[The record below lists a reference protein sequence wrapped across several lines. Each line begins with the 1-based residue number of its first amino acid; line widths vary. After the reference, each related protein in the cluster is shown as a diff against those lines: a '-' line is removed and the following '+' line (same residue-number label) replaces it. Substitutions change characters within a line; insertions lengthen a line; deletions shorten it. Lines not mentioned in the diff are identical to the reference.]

1 VSQKGRLRRLDA
13 GVRWLET
20 EGTYLRITGL
30 VKSLEMLRDIAD
42 RADVDPA
49 FAAEWKEIFPS
60 IVLPPP
66 RRKAAAPRP
75 KPEPAPAPEPA
86 PSVASQTPPPE
97 VEPPRSQPSPPA
109 IEPRPAPVV
118 PVKDVPVMVAPVM
131 EKAPPRPP
139 DPPDPPAPM
148 PGMPV
153 SPPSPDMEIRP
164 VQWRQRG
171 PQDYYE
177 EEDDSYGRCIT
188 EYDVLRDEYD
198 DDS

>member
-20 EGTYLRITGL
+20 EGTYLRVAGL
-30 VKSLEMLRDIAD
+30 VKYLEMLLDIAD
-42 RADVDPA
+42 RAAVDPV
-49 FAAEWKEIFPS
+49 FAAEWERDFPY

-66 RRKAAAPRP
+66 RRTAAPPRP
-75 KPEPAPAPEPA
+75 KPEPAPPPESTRVIVPETPPEPA
-86 PSVASQTPPPE
+86 PPVLPILRDAALQAATQDEVARES
-97 VEPPRSQPSPPA
+97 A
-109 IEPRPAPVV
+109 
-118 PVKDVPVMVAPVM
+118 
-131 EKAPPRPP
+131 
-139 DPPDPPAPM
+139 PPAPM

-171 PQDYYE
+171 PQDDYE
-177 EEDDSYGRCIT
+177 EEGDTYGRCIT

-198 DDS
+198 DEG